1 MDTQKITQDLLST
14 GLTQQQLANLA
25 SCSQSAINAFA
36 SGKRGSRPSLSIGLR
51 LLALHQERCMSNN
64 SERGG
69 CKEMPLI
76 CAHDDTPV
84 RAAGRVSTV
93 GPLARTDVEG
103 SGQTHAG
110 I

>member
-1 MDTQKITQDLLST
+1 
-14 GLTQQQLANLA
+14 
-25 SCSQSAINAFA
+25 
-36 SGKRGSRPSLSIGLR
+36 
-51 LLALHQERCMSNN
+51 MSNN